1 MFAVRA
7 FVLGDGL
14 AQQVGAAA
22 PEMADVAAAQA
33 VFDELVQERQ
43 PVARFAFGAVS
54 GQYGEQRFE
63 AVKALCEA
71 LQQVRGGKRAAGGDG
86 AAVQVV
92 QLLARLVNE
101 HARLGEGCG
110 IGRGV
115 RFVAPGGD
123 EARQFA
129 FEGDEGRVKLQQ
141 AFVKADEVG
150 RKVFG
155 AETYRE
161 HFQRV
166 GAFFAHEAAGAATL
180 FVVFAEAGEEA
191 EPLARRDGGEPVEV
205 AAAVEDAV
213 EHVLQLAFVHGE
225 RVPAVVEQGCG
236 FVDDAGAGEDAD
248 ADEAGVEV
256 QVLQPA
262 VDVCANQRAVRGR
275 GVQFAGKGGEA
286 FAGARRPALAQPFG
300 KVAQHP

>member
-1 MFAVRA
+1 MR
-7 FVLGDGL
+7 LR
-14 AQQVGAAA
+14 QRRRVG
-22 PEMADVAAAQA
+22 
-33 VFDELVQERQ
+33 
-43 PVARFAFGAVS
+43 
-54 GQYGEQRFE
+54 
-63 AVKALCEA
+63 
-71 LQQVRGGKRAAGGDG
+71 
-86 AAVQVV
+86 
-92 QLLARLVNE
+92 
-101 HARLGEGCG
+101 
-110 IGRGV
+110 GV
-115 RFVAPGGD
+115 IRVVAPAGD
-123 EARQFA
+123 EPRQFA
-129 FEGDEGRVKLQQ
+129 LKGDEGRVKLQQ
-141 AFVKADEVG
+141 AFVQPYQVG
-150 RKVFG
+150 REVFG

-166 GAFFAHEAAGAATL
+166 GAFFAHEAAGAAAL
-180 FVVFAEAGEEA
+180 FVVFAQAGEEA

-225 RVPAVVEQGCG
+225 RVPAVVEQGRG

-248 ADEAGVEV
+248 ADQAGVEV